1 MDFVLG
7 LSDVKAE
14 DSQDVGNE
22 AVSTG
27 RIHQNTQVPVKPGYV
42 ITSTAFESFLQ
53 ETGLRDKIEMLK
65 DGLDAE
71 NPRDVQRRGEQIRSH
86 IQETDMPKQIRQKI
100 TDAYQALSDRSDVEN
115 PEVNL
120 RVNPNED
127 ESRTQLCIQ
136 NTKHRAKGKNELI
149 KSVKNC
155 FASLYSNRKIEQK
168 SGSYKVAAS
177 VTVQKLD
184 SSKITASR
192 TAHTFHPESG
202 NRDVVTVDQSRNG
215 KRDTIFKNNLSILSR
230 EDGSKNGRDTLSEN
244 RLKELAKQAVR
255 IEEELQDE
263 VGLRWVLTDQG
274 KIFVL
279 EAEPQNPPI
288 IDLLGP
294 KALEEES
301 EILVRGEPVETGIKS
316 GKVKV
321 IDSPSHADE
330 LNNGDILVVD
340 KLDKR
345 WENLMEKAGAIVTN
359 REINYRQTESLLNE
373 DTPVLAET
381 RTGTY
386 DMNNGEKVTV
396 ECSASKGNVW
406 KGELEK
412 TSRDLNLENAKKVTE
427 IYLDVSNA
435 ENIFRYS
442 QLPVDGAR
450 ITDLKSM
457 LAENQNKWPES
468 SKSENE
474 YVKSLKSGISR
485 VCAAFHPR
493 PVTAELSRAGVET
506 FLDDDQERETPS
518 QIELEIKAVERC
530 ISELGFENIKILLPP
545 LATVKGAKELKS
557 KILETEPDIENAG
570 VYATVESPEYVIQG
584 EELLQEFQG
593 IELKIENLVENMKG
607 GLTEIESLDK
617 DSLLQNIIRQAQAQP
632 GSEPGELCVNIGKDT
647 EYVKPS
653 VRAEADSIIVKPEEV
668 EKCLAQLTEL
678 EDKSGEN
685 EDNEETDAVGDG
697 LEVNLE
703 TSIGGTAG
711 EVYDRLAEK
720 GEVQASALTDQLG
733 GKINERKIHQA
744 LGWLAKEGKI
754 SIHRSNNELTYS
766 LK

>member
-120 RVNPNED
+120 RVNPNKD
-127 ESRTQLCIQ
+127 DSRTQLGIQ
-136 NTKHRAKGKNELI
+136 NTKHEAKGKNELI
-149 KSVKNC
+149 NSVKNC

-168 SGSYKVAAS
+168 SGSYEVTAS

-184 SSKITASR
+184 SSKIKASG

-215 KRDTIFKNNLSILSR
+215 KRDTIFKKNLSILSR
-230 EDGSKNGRDTLSEN
+230 ADGSKNGRDTLSEN
-244 RLKELAKQAVR
+244 NLKELAKQAVR

-263 VGLRWVLTDQG
+263 VKLRWVLTDQG

-279 EAEPQNPPI
+279 EAEPQNPPN

-386 DMNNGEKVTV
+386 DLNNGEKVTV

-457 LAENQNKWPES
+457 LAEDQNKWSES
-468 SKSENE
+468 SKSEKE

-617 DSLLQNIIRQAQAQP
+617 DSLLQNIIRQAQP

-697 LEVNLE
+697 LEVNVE

>member
-14 DSQDVGNE
+14 NSQDVGNKT
-22 AVSTG
+22 VSTG
-27 RIHQNTQVPVKPGYV
+27 RIHQNTQVPVKSGYV

-53 ETGLRDKIEMLK
+53 ETGLRDKMEMLK
-65 DGLDAE
+65 DGLNAD
-71 NPRDVQRRGEQIRSH
+71 NPRDVHRRGEQIRSH
-86 IQETDMPKQIRQKI
+86 IQETDMPKQIREKI

-120 RVNPNED
+120 RVNPNRHK
-127 ESRTQLCIQ
+127 SRTQLDMS

-149 KSVKNC
+149 NSVKNC

-168 SGSYKVAAS
+168 SGRYEVTAS

-184 SSKITASR
+184 SSMIKASG

-202 NRDVVTVDQSRNG
+202 NRGVVTVDQSRNG
-215 KRDTIFKNNLSILSR
+215 KRDTIFKNNLSILSGAH
-230 EDGSKNGRDTLSEN
+230 GSKNGRDTVSEN
-244 RLKELAKQAVR
+244 NLKELAKQAVR
-255 IEEELQDE
+255 IEEELQNE
-263 VGLRWVLTDQG
+263 VKIKWILTNQG
-274 KIFVL
+274 TIFVL
-279 EAEPQNPPI
+279 EAEPQNPPN
-288 IDLLGP
+288 IDSVLQD
-294 KALEEES
+294 ALEEES
-301 EILVRGEPVETGIKS
+301 ETVVRGEPVETGIKS
-316 GKVKV
+316 GEVKV
-321 IDSPSHADE
+321 IDSPRHAEE
-330 LNNGDILVVD
+330 LNNGDILLVD

-381 RTGTY
+381 RTATS
-386 DMNNGEKVTV
+386 DLSNEEKVTV
-396 ECSASKGNVW
+396 ECSASKGHVW

-412 TSRDLNLENAKKVTE
+412 TSRDLNLENTEIATE
-427 IYLDVSNA
+427 IYLDISNA

-442 QLPVDGAR
+442 HLRVDGAR

-457 LAENQNKWPES
+457 LPENLNTWPES
-468 SKSENE
+468 TMSEKK
-474 YVKSLKSGISR
+474 YVKTLKSGISR
-485 VCAAFHPR
+485 VCAAFHPK
-493 PVTAELSRAGVET
+493 PVTAELSRSGVET

-518 QIELEIKAVERC
+518 QIELEIKAVERG
-530 ISELGFENIKILLPP
+530 ISELGFENLEFSLPP
-545 LATVKGAKELKS
+545 LATVKDARELKS
-557 KILETEPDIENAG
+557 KILEAEPDMKNAG
-570 VYATVESPEYVIQG
+570 VYATVESPEYVIHG

-607 GLTEIESLDK
+607 GLTETEPLDA
-617 DSLLQNIIRQAQAQP
+617 DSLLQDIIRQTQP
-632 GSEPGELCVNIGKDT
+632 RSEDGELCVNIGKDT

-653 VRAEADSIIVKPEEV
+653 VQEEADSIIVKPEEV
-668 EKCLAQLTEL
+668 KECLAQLTQL
-678 EDKSGEN
+678 EDESGEN

-697 LEVNLE
+697 LEINVE

-720 GEVQASALTDQLG
+720 GEIQASALTDQLG
-733 GKINERKIHQA
+733 GKINERKIYQA

-754 SIHRSNNELTYS
+754 SIHRSDNELTYS
-766 LK
+766 LE

>member
-14 DSQDVGNE
+14 DSQDVGNKT
-22 AVSTG
+22 VSTG

-53 ETGLRDKIEMLK
+53 ETGLGDKIEMLK
-65 DGLDAE
+65 DGLNAD

-86 IQETDMPKQIRQKI
+86 IQETDMPKQIREEI
-100 TDAYQALSDRSDVEN
+100 TNAYQALSDRSDVEN

-120 RVNPNED
+120 RVNPNSD
-127 ESRTQLCIQ
+127 ESRTQLDIS
-136 NTKHRAKGKNELI
+136 NTKHRARGKNELI
-149 KSVKNC
+149 NSVKNC

-168 SGSYKVAAS
+168 SSSYEVTAS

-184 SSKITASR
+184 SSKIKASG

-202 NRDVVTVDQSRNG
+202 HRDVVTVDQSRNG
-215 KRDTIFKNNLSILSR
+215 KRDTIFKNNLSILTR
-230 EDGSKNGRDTLSEN
+230 ELGRNTLSEN
-244 RLKELAKQAVR
+244 NLKELTKQAVR
-255 IEEELQDE
+255 IEEELRDE
-263 VGLRWVLTDQG
+263 VRLRWVLTDQG

-279 EAEPQNPPI
+279 EAEPQNPPN

-301 EILVRGEPVETGIKS
+301 ETVVRGEPVETGIKS

-330 LNNGDILVVD
+330 LNNDDILVAD
-340 KLDKR
+340 KLDRR
-345 WENLMEKAGAIVTN
+345 WENLIEKAGAIVTN
-359 REINYRQTESLLNE
+359 REINYRQTESLLNG

-381 RTGTY
+381 RTGTS
-386 DMNNGEKVTV
+386 DLNSGEKVTV

-406 KGELEK
+406 NGELEK
-412 TSRDLNLENAKKVTE
+412 TSRDLNLKNTEMATE

-442 QLPVDGAR
+442 KLPVDRAR
-450 ITDLKSM
+450 ITDLKSI
-457 LAENQNKWPES
+457 LAEKQNKWPES
-468 SKSENE
+468 SKSKKQ

-506 FLDDDQERETPS
+506 FLDDGQERETPS
-518 QIELEIKAVERC
+518 HIELEIKALERC

-545 LATVKGAKELKS
+545 LATVKDGKELKS
-557 KILETEPDIENAG
+557 KILGTEPDMKNAG

-593 IELKIENLVENMKG
+593 IEVKAENLIENMKG
-607 GLTEIESLDK
+607 GLSEMEPLDK
-617 DSLLQNIIRQAQAQP
+617 GSLLQDIIRQTQP
-632 GSEPGELCVNIGKDT
+632 RSEPGELCVNIGKDT
-647 EYVKPS
+647 EYVRPS
-653 VRAEADSIIVKPEEV
+653 VQEEADSIIVNPEEV
-668 EKCLAQLTEL
+668 EKCLAQLTQL
-678 EDKSGEN
+678 ESESEEN
-685 EDNEETDAVGDG
+685 EGNEETDAVGDG
-697 LEVNLE
+697 LKVNVE